1 MIGNQIQKHC
11 MYKGLSE
18 KNNSA
23 KFNQRIELKKKEII
37 KVSKKKKV
45 FDKL

>member
-11 MYKGLSE
+11 MYKGFAE
-18 KNNSA
+18 K
-23 KFNQRIELKKKEII
+23 KKTVQFNQRIELKKKEII
-37 KVSKKKKV
+37 EVSKKKKV

>member
-11 MYKGLSE
+11 MYKGYAE
-18 KNNSA
+18 KQKQC
-23 KFNQRIELKKKEII
+23 KFNRTIELKKKEII

-45 FDKL
+45 FDM